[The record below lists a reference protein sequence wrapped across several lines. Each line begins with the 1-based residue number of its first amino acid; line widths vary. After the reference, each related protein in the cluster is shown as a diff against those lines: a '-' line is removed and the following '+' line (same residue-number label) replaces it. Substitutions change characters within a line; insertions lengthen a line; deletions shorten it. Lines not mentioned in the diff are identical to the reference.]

1 MTIAI
6 IIALFS
12 LAVILYLDRLFTQRR
27 SLMENSRYAERLH
40 EGRKD
45 SRLHTV
51 GFENR
56 AAKKVSRDGLF
67 VGPEVEVRRPGF
79 FSKRRVVTDV
89 FGRVVA
95 THYEELVVNDLQP
108 RLMLTAGTGM

>member
-12 LAVILYLDRLFTQRR
+12 LGVILYLDRLFTQRH
-27 SLMENSRYAERLH
+27 SLMANSRYAERLH
-40 EGRKD
+40 DGRKD
-45 SRLHTV
+45 SRLHLF
-51 GFENR
+51 GHEFR
-56 AAKKVSRDGLF
+56 AAREVRRDGLF

-79 FSKRRVVTDV
+79 FSKRRVVTDM

-95 THYEELVVNDLQP
+95 THYEELVVNDLKP
-108 RLMLTAGTGM
+108 RLMLTAGTSI